1 MAFTLDQTDSYSW
14 PVELEVAGD
23 GGKFER
29 HSFDIRFRRLTQS
42 RIDALAEAGRTGDQT
57 DRDTCKELI
66 TGWNGIDQGGDSL
79 PFSQGA
85 LDRLLDIAGAPQA
98 IILAWAES
106 LQGARRKN

>member
-42 RIDALAEAGRTGDQT
+42 RMRSQKRDGPETRPTG
-57 DRDTCKELI
+57 
-66 TGWNGIDQGGDSL
+66 
-79 PFSQGA
+79 
-85 LDRLLDIAGAPQA
+85 
-98 IILAWAES
+98 ILA
-106 LQGARRKN
+106 RN